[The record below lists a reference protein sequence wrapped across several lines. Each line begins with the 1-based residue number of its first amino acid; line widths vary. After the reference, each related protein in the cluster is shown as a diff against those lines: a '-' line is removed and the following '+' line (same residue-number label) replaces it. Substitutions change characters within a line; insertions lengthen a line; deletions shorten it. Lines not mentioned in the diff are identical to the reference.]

1 MIEIP
6 CRESFVDKVLI
17 GDDYIGPLSD
27 AINDAIND
35 VINDAINCNARL
47 VLLAI
52 STTPLIMRIYYWII
66 LICRNVTHKTSYI
79 P

>member
-6 CRESFVDKVLI
+6 CRENFVDKVLI

-27 AINDAIND
+27 AIND
-35 VINDAINCNARL
+35 VINDAINCNARS

-52 STTPLIMRIYYWII
+52 SRTPFIKRKLLLDNFAM
-66 LICRNVTHKTSYI
+66 
-79 P
+79 